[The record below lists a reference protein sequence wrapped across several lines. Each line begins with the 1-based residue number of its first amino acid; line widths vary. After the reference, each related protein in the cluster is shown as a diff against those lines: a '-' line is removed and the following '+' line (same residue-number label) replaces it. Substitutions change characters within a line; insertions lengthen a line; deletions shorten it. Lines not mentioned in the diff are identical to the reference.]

1 MIKKLIESF
10 SEKINKF
17 VWLKTNKGKTNP
29 TKIELNQKIDIININ
44 GVDYVTGLVWN
55 TISNPRGIMSEARRF
70 GRENSMDVVAI
81 RESLMK
87 AQAGYVG
94 KNKGVNKE
102 MYSLAS
108 TLAGLLEKE
117 HMNDAELQQRLEQ
130 SEETENDLQSEGIVW
145 LGVFE
150 VDPAMLRKNDK
161 KKKDKNKSKN
171 EVEDDNRIIDL
182 SKDENDTF
190 AFDEDEALLESSEQ
204 ESLFYILAVVEG
216 NVVPQSDKLGT
227 REEIERLF
235 SRINSLYGSTKK
247 IHRYY
252 YPVSWGRGSECIDLV
267 DFLQP
272 GKLSKH
278 YKLKQL
284 TLGMTKREWG
294 IAGVILIAGACYIS
308 YERYQ
313 AHLAEIEFQRLQQEE
328 NARIALQRKRIRE
341 ATGTD
346 VKAND
351 LIRPWVSKPSV
362 SEFIS
367 VCHKRM
373 GEIPPYLGGGWQL
386 IKIDCQERN
395 IKLDY
400 VREIYSTIDDFR
412 RDVKKV
418 FGVEADIPGEASGN
432 RGYVVLPNSM
442 MPGGNEEPENLS
454 DLMSSVASQFQKVEA
469 EYSFKKAEAE
479 TLPKLPGQ
487 TEVQEKVR
495 LAPWSTTSFQV
506 KSDYEPEVIFNGSQ
520 QKVLRID
527 SIITNITDEKYTWT
541 TIGKIYAKA
550 QIN

>member
-1 MIKKLIESF
+1 MIKELIGSF

-17 VWLKTNKGKTNP
+17 VGLKTNKVKVNP

-94 KNKGVNKE
+94 RNKGVNKE

-117 HMNDAELQQRLEQ
+117 HMNDTELQQRLEQ
-130 SEETENDLQSEGIVW
+130 SEEPDNDLQSEGVVW

-150 VDPAMLRKNDK
+150 VDPAMLRRSDK
-161 KKKDKNKSKN
+161 KKKDKNRSKK
-171 EVEDDNRIIDL
+171 EFQEDNLIIDL
-182 SKDENDTF
+182 SRDENNTF
-190 AFDEDEALLESSEQ
+190 ALDEDEILLGSPEQ
-204 ESLFYILAVVEG
+204 EKLYYILAVVEG

-227 REEIERLF
+227 RDEIERLF

-252 YPVSWGRGSECIDLV
+252 FPISWGRGSESIDLI
-267 DFLQP
+267 DFLQQ
-272 GKLSKH
+272 GKLSKQ

-294 IAGVILIAGACYIS
+294 IAAVILIAGAGYIV

-313 AHLAEIEFQRLQQEE
+313 AHLADIEFQRLQQEE
-328 NARIALQRKRIRE
+328 NARIALQRQRIRE

-362 SEFIS
+362 SEFTS

-373 GEIPPYLGGGWQL
+373 SEIPPYLGGWQL
-386 IKIDCQERN
+386 IKIDCQEKN

-412 RDVKKV
+412 RAAKKV

-432 RGYVVLPNSM
+432 RGYVVLTNSM
-442 MPGGNEEPENLS
+442 KPGGNEEPENLS
-454 DLMSSVASQFQKVEA
+454 DLMSSVASQFQQVEA

-487 TEVQEKVR
+487 TEAQEKVMP
-495 LAPWSTTSFQV
+495 APWTTMSFQV
-506 KSDYEPEVIFNGSQ
+506 KSDYEPEVIFKGSK

-527 SIITNITDEKYTWT
+527 SIITNITEEKYTWT

>member
-1 MIKKLIESF
+1 MIKELIGSF

-17 VWLKTNKGKTNP
+17 VGLKTNKVKVNP

-94 KNKGVNKE
+94 RNKGVNKE

-117 HMNDAELQQRLEQ
+117 HMNDTELQQRLEQ
-130 SEETENDLQSEGIVW
+130 SEEPDNDLQSEGVVW

-150 VDPAMLRKNDK
+150 VDPAMLRRSDK
-161 KKKDKNKSKN
+161 KKKDKNRSKK
-171 EVEDDNRIIDL
+171 EFQDDNLIIDL
-182 SKDENDTF
+182 SKDENNTF
-190 AFDEDEALLESSEQ
+190 ALDEDENLLGSTEHKK
-204 ESLFYILAVVEG
+204 LYYILAVVEG

-227 REEIERLF
+227 RDEIERLF

-252 YPVSWGRGSECIDLV
+252 FPVSWGRGSESVDLI
-267 DFLQP
+267 DFLQQ
-272 GKLSKH
+272 GKLSKQ

-294 IAGVILIAGACYIS
+294 IAAVILIAGAGYIV

-313 AHLAEIEFQRLQQEE
+313 AHLADIEFQRLQQEE
-328 NARIALQRKRIRE
+328 NARIALQRQRIRE

-351 LIRPWVSKPSV
+351 LIRPWVGKPSV
-362 SEFIS
+362 SEFTS

-373 GEIPPYLGGGWQL
+373 SEIPPYLGGWQL
-386 IKIDCQERN
+386 IKIDCQEKN

-412 RDVKKV
+412 RAAKKV

-432 RGYVVLPNSM
+432 RGYVVLTNSM
-442 MPGGNEEPENLS
+442 KPGGNEEPENLS
-454 DLMSSVASQFQKVEA
+454 DLMSSVASQFQQVEA

-487 TEVQEKVR
+487 TEAQEKVMP
-495 LAPWSTTSFQV
+495 APWTTMSFQV
-506 KSDYEPEVIFNGSQ
+506 KSDYEPEVIFKGSK

-527 SIITNITDEKYTWT
+527 SIITNITEEKYTWT